1 MARIVVRDERSIE
14 GRDAAEIWTLVADLS
29 RFGEWFPVHNAISM
43 TGDVPQVGNIIFVTI
58 GRRSDPADAIRLEVC
73 EWEAGRRFACE
84 VRELP
89 GIDQGLFSVEVEGA
103 PSGGSTVILRLVGER
118 DGVAGRISGYE
129 IGRRF
134 RGALNR
140 LAS

>member
-1 MARIVVRDERSIE
+1 MARIVVSDERKIE

-29 RFGEWFPVHNAISM
+29 RFGEWFPVHNATSM
-43 TGDVPQVGNIIFVTI
+43 TGDVPQVGNIIFVSI

-89 GIDQGLFSVEVEGA
+89 GVDHGNSQLAA
-103 PSGGSTVILRLVGER
+103 P
-118 DGVAGRISGYE
+118 
-129 IGRRF
+129 
-134 RGALNR
+134 R
-140 LAS
+140 LAR

>member
-1 MARIVVRDERSIE
+1 MDRIVVRDERRIE
-14 GRDAAEIWTLVADLS
+14 DRNAAEIWTLVADLS
-29 RFGEWFPVHNAISM
+29 RFGEWFPVHSATSM

-73 EWEAGRRFACE
+73 EWEAGRRFACD

-89 GIDQGLFSVEVEGA
+89 GIDQGLFSVAVEGA
-103 PSGGSTVILRLVGER
+103 PSGGSTVTLLFVGEG
-118 DGVAGRISGYE
+118 DGVSSRISGYV

>member
-1 MARIVVRDERSIE
+1 MARIVVLDERKIE
-14 GRDAAEIWTLVADLS
+14 SRDAAEVWAQVADLS
-29 RFGEWFPVHNAISM
+29 RFGEWFPVHNATSM
-43 TGDVPQVGNIIFVTI
+43 TGEVPQVGNIIFVSV

-84 VRELP
+84 VRQVP
-89 GIDQGLFSVEVEGA
+89 GVSEGLFSVEVDGA
-103 PSGGSTVILRLVGER
+103 ASGGATVILRFVGEGE
-118 DGVAGRISGYE
+118 GVPGRISGYE
-129 IGRRF
+129 IARRF

>member
-1 MARIVVRDERSIE
+1 VARIVVRDERRIE
-14 GRDAAEIWTLVADLS
+14 DRDAANVWTMVADLS
-29 RFGEWFPVHNAISM
+29 RFGEWFPVHRATSM
-43 TGDVPQVGNIIFVTI
+43 TGDLPQVGNIIFVAV

-73 EWEAGRRFACE
+73 EWEAGRRFACD
-84 VRELP
+84 VRGLP
-89 GIDQGLFSVEVEGA
+89 GIKEGLFTVEVDGA
-103 PSGGSTVILRLVGER
+103 ASGGANVVLRFTGEG
-118 DGVAGRISGYE
+118 DGVSARISGYE